1 MKKNSFLKL
10 ISVILILAS
19 MVTFVACSPDSKD
32 DDKSEEMNVT
42 EEGLTFSLTPNGMGY
57 NLLSARE
64 CEEENIVI
72 PATYGSQGLPVT
84 GIAKTAFG
92 ENTTVKSIY
101 IPEGVTYLYAETFK
115 ECTALE
121 KIEVAEANPDF
132 ASVDGCLY
140 DKDITTLLRCP
151 PAKQESTFTLPET
164 VVEIEEEA
172 LLRYKNLKTVELND
186 GLKKIGDFAFSC
198 CENLESITFPD
209 SVDTIGEAAF
219 QLCMNMQSV
228 TFGSGFK
235 TRDTVNS
242 EGEVTRYVQ
251 EIGKFAFY
259 FCDDIV
265 SINYNGTVADFEA
278 LNIDVSCFLS
288 TVLTDQ
294 VTCTDGSMTLPKLE
308 GKLELPAYI
317 GK

>member
-1 MKKNSFLKL
+1 MKKKVFLKL
-10 ISVILILAS
+10 VSVLLILAS
-19 MVTFVACSPDSKD
+19 MVTLVACSSDSKD
-32 DDKSEEMNVT
+32 DKGEEEMNVT

-84 GIAKTAFG
+84 GIVKTAFG
-92 ENTTVKSIY
+92 ENTTMKSIY

-132 ASVDGCLY
+132 TSIDGCLY
-140 DKDITTLLRCP
+140 DKDVTTLLRCP
-151 PAKQESTFTLPET
+151 PAKQETTFTLPET
-164 VVEIEEEA
+164 VVKIDEEA
-172 LLRYKNLKTVELND
+172 LLRYKNLKNIVLND

-219 QLCMNMQSV
+219 QLCMNMRSV

-242 EGEVTRYVQ
+242 AGEVTRYVQ

-294 VTCTDGSMTLPKLE
+294 VVCTDGNMTLPKLE